1 MDFSA
6 VVGPI
11 NDLLGAN
18 GLPVAFTAI
27 LGVVVA
33 IWGFRRATSLMGR

>member
-1 MDFSA
+1 MDFTS

-11 NDLLGAN
+11 NELLGSN